1 MTKNVTEITLNEWA
15 SQWLGAYKKGTM
27 KDTSYHQ
34 LELLIRY
41 IPEELGNKSMAEIL
55 PMHLQK
61 FVNQFARN
69 ASKSYM
75 DKMRVL
81 LRGLFTDA
89 QANGFCD
96 RNPTAY
102 LKIPRI
108 IERPRVSFTAE
119 ETRDILCFAAGYE
132 RKRIATGII
141 TLLLTGLRRGELLG
155 LKWADLTDR
164 TLEIKRGVFLQN
176 GSPCVEEFVAKTQ
189 GSLRTVPLLPEV
201 EYYLQSLP
209 RRSEYIFTTRS
220 GNLLSPYNFSRDYRA
235 FFRDLRD
242 AHDVRYLSVHSCRH
256 TFATLTLQAGADLRT
271 VQQLLGHSDI
281 KSTARYLHPD
291 LAAKRDAVAKLSL
304 TCGRS

>member
-108 IERPRVSFTAE
+108 I
-119 ETRDILCFAAGYE
+119 
-132 RKRIATGII
+132 
-141 TLLLTGLRRGELLG
+141 
-155 LKWADLTDR
+155 
-164 TLEIKRGVFLQN
+164 
-176 GSPCVEEFVAKTQ
+176 
-189 GSLRTVPLLPEV
+189 
-201 EYYLQSLP
+201 
-209 RRSEYIFTTRS
+209 
-220 GNLLSPYNFSRDYRA
+220 
-235 FFRDLRD
+235 
-242 AHDVRYLSVHSCRH
+242 
-256 TFATLTLQAGADLRT
+256 
-271 VQQLLGHSDI
+271 
-281 KSTARYLHPD
+281 
-291 LAAKRDAVAKLSL
+291 
-304 TCGRS
+304 